1 MKRAK
6 IITGIA
12 RFLSTALTP
21 LLAGTYGTLLVL
33 WTSVLC
39 LLPYGTRVMT
49 LVTVMGITCILPLM
63 IIGGL
68 HHFKYIH
75 DRRLNDRNERLVPY
89 VAAVACYVAAVFY
102 LQHIHSP
109 QWFVMFMAGSAV
121 AVALD
126 ALINVAWKISAHLT
140 GLGGM
145 VALIY
150 QIHVQGLSAFNL
162 FYLLC
167 GTIVLA
173 GLVGTSRLVLKCH
186 TVMQVLAGFA
196 LGYVCVT
203 LAMKLF
209 G

>member
-75 DRRLNDRNERLVPY
+75 DRRLNDRSSS
-89 VAAVACYVAAVFY
+89 
-102 LQHIHSP
+102 IK
-109 QWFVMFMAGSAV
+109 FMCRA
-121 AVALD
+121 
-126 ALINVAWKISAHLT
+126 
-140 GLGGM
+140 
-145 VALIY
+145 
-150 QIHVQGLSAFNL
+150 
-162 FYLLC
+162 
-167 GTIVLA
+167 
-173 GLVGTSRLVLKCH
+173 
-186 TVMQVLAGFA
+186 
-196 LGYVCVT
+196 
-203 LAMKLF
+203 
-209 G
+209 